1 MLFEHEVVSH
11 CAHTM
16 LCCLGFICVAPI
28 ILYAGIAWA
37 RVVSVPRSVSMLQ
50 AQLQPA
56 VLALLIA
63 ADESPIP
70 GEFAGSCEIEYAA
83 RNPSYA
89 EQPAELM
96 RFQVQVE
103 EGFDLFKSLHYQQ
116 NVTRSQL
123 VVYLYHN
130 EGKRFVL
137 VWSDSVD
144 AIVPEMLHCS
154 VYVSQVTPLLASDRE
169 LVRDRLQHCSQDV
182 PAPATPH

>member
-103 EGFDLFKSLHYQQ
+103 EGFDLLKSLHYQQ
-116 NVTRSQL
+116 NVTRPQL
-123 VVYLYHN
+123 AVYLYHN

-137 VWSDSVD
+137 VWPDSVD
-144 AIVPEMLHCS
+144 AIVPEILHCS
-154 VYVSQVTPLLASDRE
+154 IYVSQVTPLLASDRE

>member
-144 AIVPEMLHCS
+144 AIVPEKLHCS

>member
-1 MLFEHEVVSH
+1 
-11 CAHTM
+11 M

-89 EQPAELM
+89 EQPPELM

-144 AIVPEMLHCS
+144 AIDPDMLHCS

>member
-11 CAHTM
+11 CAHTL
-16 LCCLGFICVAPI
+16 LCCLGFISVAPI

-89 EQPAELM
+89 EQPAKLM

>member
-116 NVTRSQL
+116 NVTRFQL

-144 AIVPEMLHCS
+144 AIGPDMLHCS
-154 VYVSQVTPLLASDRE
+154 VYVSKVTPLLASDRE